1 MFIRVRATR
10 VSARLVLAAA
20 LAIWATPSHADTIL
34 FAQVSSGS
42 PYVTDGNQLAAML
55 TAGGHTVTTRFLNLG
70 VYTDYASFDQVWV
83 YDLSAASDLGGN
95 QVANYANIADWYNG
109 LSDDED
115 NIILDGRII
124 SSAPSWT
131 GANAMSPENAWIQN
145 YATQLSTRGGG
156 LLLGTDHNDYH
167 SGINSINAAIGVT
180 PFHGFFGSFPT
191 SQAVVDT
198 ESPLF
203 IPTLDACRA
212 DPATRCINDNSTTGF
227 APTGVQANGQTL
239 TPVAFHGSALDAWD
253 QAAVSSS
260 MGSRTFGTCGDPGEE
275 PCPVP
280 EPASM
285 TLLGLGVVA
294 GLFGRRFSRRH

>member
-1 MFIRVRATR
+1 MSIRVRAMR
-10 VSARLVLAAA
+10 VAARVVLAAGLVA
-20 LAIWATPSHADTIL
+20 CATPSHADTIL
-34 FAQVSSGS
+34 FAHVSDATV
-42 PYVTDGNQLAAML
+42 YVPDGNQLAAML
-55 TAGGHTVTTRFLNLG
+55 TAGGHTVTTRYLNQA
-70 VYTDYASFDQVWV
+70 VYNDYASFDQVWV
-83 YDLSAASDLGGN
+83 YDLSASSDLGAN
-95 QVANYANIADWYNG
+95 QMANYTNIGAWYNG

-124 SSAPSWT
+124 SSAPFWT

-156 LLLGTDHNDYH
+156 LLLGTDHDVFQ
-167 SGINSINAAIGVT
+167 SGINQINVAIGVT
-180 PFHGFFGSFPT
+180 PFHGFFGVFPT
-191 SQAVVDT
+191 SQAVVDP

-203 IPTLDACRA
+203 LATLDVCRA
-212 DPATRCINDNSTTGF
+212 DPTTRCINDNSTTGF

-239 TPVAFHGSALDAWD
+239 TPLAFHGSALDAWD

-260 MGSRTFGTCGDPGEE
+260 IGSRTFGTCGEPGQE

-294 GLFGRRFSRRH
+294 GLFGKRFSRRH